1 MTKVKQNV
9 TVFEY
14 SHLGKGEKAAKSNRI
29 TQISESAF
37 KYLKQLCLCDESESR
52 FLSLKIIDS
61 TEVLRLNNY
70 AGVILTPDGTQIEVL
85 PKIAKRLE
93 GEVGEDKA
101 RQTLL
106 TMLKTLGSFRH
117 IQTSSAN
124 ISKSKM
130 PLLEVFITQFLD
142 SVNTLVKRGLRSD
155 YVKQQ
160 DNLGFL
166 KGKLLVGKQL
176 RHNSIN
182 KHKFYVEYDEFLQ
195 DRPVNRLVHS
205 ALQKVAKYT
214 RSARNQ
220 KLLREL
226 TFVFDE
232 VPVSRNIK
240 QDFAQ
245 VKLDRGMSY
254 YQSPL
259 AWAQLILDGFSPLT
273 MKDTNSA
280 FSLLFPMEAVFES
293 YVESIL
299 KKQMADGF
307 TLRGQVKQ
315 QYLVTHNT
323 KNMFNLKPDLV
334 VYKEQRVHVVLDT
347 KWKLID
353 GSGKDKYGISQADMY
368 QMFAYGHKY
377 LAGKG
382 NIVLIYPQHN
392 GFKEAVEHSFDFND
406 ELKLWVVPFVIE
418 EGQERLLLPQGASFT
433 SMISSIN
440 ILTTR
445 VKETHEHQINH

>member
-1 MTKVKQNV
+1 VTKAKQNV

-14 SHLGKGEKAAKSNRI
+14 SHLGKGEKAAKSSRI

-37 KYLKQLCLCDESESR
+37 NYLKQLCLCDESESR
-52 FLSLKIIDS
+52 FLSFKNLDN
-61 TEVLRLNNY
+61 TEVLRLNSY

-93 GEVGEDKA
+93 GTEGEDKA

-106 TMLKTLGSFRH
+106 TMLKTLGQFRH

-124 ISKSKM
+124 ISKAKM
-130 PLLEVFITQFLD
+130 PLLEVFITQFLE

-155 YVKQQ
+155 YVKQE
-160 DNLGFL
+160 DNLFFL
-166 KGKLLVGKQL
+166 KGKLQVGKQI

-182 KHKFYVEYDEFLQ
+182 KHKFCVEYDEFLQ
-195 DRPVNRLVHS
+195 DRPVNRLLHA
-205 ALQKVAKYT
+205 ALQKVASYT

-226 TFVFDE
+226 RFVFDE
-232 VPVSRNIK
+232 IPVSHNVK
-240 QDFAQ
+240 QDFSQ
-245 VKLDRGMSY
+245 IKLDRGMSY

-259 AWAQLILDGFSPLT
+259 AWTRLILEGFSPLT

-299 KKQMADGF
+299 KKQMPDG
-307 TLRGQVKQ
+307 LQVRGQVRSE
-315 QYLVTHNT
+315 YLVSH
-323 KNMFNLKPDLV
+323 KNKDMFNLKPDLV
-334 VYKEQRVHVVLDT
+334 IYKEQKIHAVLDT

-353 GSGKDKYGISQADMY
+353 GGGKDKYGISQADMY

-382 NIVLIYPQHN
+382 DIVLIYPQHD
-392 GFKEAVEHSFDFND
+392 GFTQAVEHSFDFSD
-406 ELKLWVVPFVIE
+406 DLKVWVVPFVID
-418 EGQERLLLPQGASFT
+418 EGQERLLLPKELSF
-433 SMISSIN
+433 
-440 ILTTR
+440 
-445 VKETHEHQINH
+445 

>member
-1 MTKVKQNV
+1 MIRVKQNV

-14 SHLGKGEKAAKSNRI
+14 SYLGKGEKAAKSSRI

-37 KYLKQLCLCDESESR
+37 NYLKQLCLCDESESR
-52 FLSLKIIDS
+52 FLSLKSIDN
-61 TEVLRLNNY
+61 TEVLRLNSY

-93 GEVGEDKA
+93 GSEGEDKA
-101 RQTLL
+101 RKTLL
-106 TMLKTLGSFRH
+106 TMLKTLGQFRH

-124 ISKSKM
+124 ISKAKM
-130 PLLEVFITQFLD
+130 PLLEVFISQFLD

-155 YVKQQ
+155 YVKQE
-160 DNLGFL
+160 DNLFFL
-166 KGKLLVGKQL
+166 KGKLQVGKQI
-176 RHNSIN
+176 RHNAIN
-182 KHKFYVEYDEFLQ
+182 KHKFCVEYDEFLQ
-195 DRPVNRLVHS
+195 DRPVNRLLHA
-205 ALQKVAKYT
+205 ALQKVANYT

-226 TFVFDE
+226 RFVFDDI
-232 VPVSRNIK
+232 PVSRNVK
-240 QDFAQ
+240 QDFDQ

-259 AWAQLILDGFSPLT
+259 AWTRLILEGFSPLT
-273 MKDTNSA
+273 MKDSNSA

-299 KKQMADGF
+299 KKQMSSGLQ
-307 TLRGQVKQ
+307 LRGQVRTAS
-315 QYLVTHNT
+315 LVRHQN
-323 KNMFNLKPDLV
+323 KAMFNLKPDLV
-334 VYKEQRVHVVLDT
+334 IYKDQQVHVVLDT

-368 QMFAYGHKY
+368 QMFAYGYKY

-382 NIVLIYPQHN
+382 NIVLIYPQHD
-392 GFKEAVEHSFDFND
+392 GFTDAVEYSFDFD
-406 ELKLWVVPFVIE
+406 EELKLWVVPFVIE
-418 EGQERLLLPQGASFT
+418 EGHERLLLPEELSFLNYINPASFAD
-433 SMISSIN
+433 
-440 ILTTR
+440 
-445 VKETHEHQINH
+445 

>member
-1 MTKVKQNV
+1 MVTKVKQNV

-14 SHLGKGEKAAKSNRI
+14 SHLGKGEKAANSNRI
-29 TQISESAF
+29 TQISASAF
-37 KYLKQLCLCDESESR
+37 NYLKQLCLCDESESR

-93 GEVGEDKA
+93 GKVGEDKA

-106 TMLKTLGSFRH
+106 TMLKTLGAFRH

-155 YVKQQ
+155 YVKQE

-176 RHNSIN
+176 RYNSIN

-226 TFVFDE
+226 KFVFDE
-232 VPVSRNIK
+232 VPVSRNVK

-259 AWAQLILDGFSPLT
+259 AWAQLILDSFSPLT

-323 KNMFNLKPDLV
+323 KSMFNLKPDLV
-334 VYKEQRVHVVLDT
+334 VYKEQSVHVVLDT

-377 LAGKG
+377 LSGTG
-382 NIVLIYPQHN
+382 NIVLIYPQHD
-392 GFKEAVEHSFDFND
+392 GFKEAVEHSFDFSD

-418 EGQERLLLPQGASFT
+418 EGQERLLLPQNASFT
-433 SMISSIN
+433 SIISNIN
-440 ILTTR
+440 TFNYQS
-445 VKETHEHQINH
+445 KGNE

>member
-1 MTKVKQNV
+1 VTKAKQNV

-14 SHLGKGEKAAKSNRI
+14 SHLGKGEKAAKSSRI

-37 KYLKQLCLCDESESR
+37 NYLKQLCLCDESESR
-52 FLSLKIIDS
+52 FLSFKNLDN
-61 TEVLRLNNY
+61 TEVLRLNSY

-93 GEVGEDKA
+93 GTEGEDKA

-106 TMLKTLGSFRH
+106 TMLKTLGQFRH

-124 ISKSKM
+124 ISKAKM

-155 YVKQQ
+155 YVKQE
-160 DNLGFL
+160 DNLFFL
-166 KGKLLVGKQL
+166 KGKLQVGKQI

-182 KHKFYVEYDEFLQ
+182 KHKFCVEYDEFLQ
-195 DRPVNRLVHS
+195 DRPVNRLLHA
-205 ALQKVAKYT
+205 ALQKVASYT

-226 TFVFDE
+226 RFVFDE
-232 VPVSRNIK
+232 IPISRNVK
-240 QDFAQ
+240 QDFSQ

-259 AWAQLILDGFSPLT
+259 AWTRLILEGFSPLT

-299 KKQMADGF
+299 KKQMPDG
-307 TLRGQVKQ
+307 LQVRGQVRAE
-315 QYLVTHNT
+315 YLVSH
-323 KNMFNLKPDLV
+323 KNKDMFNLKPDLV
-334 VYKEQRVHVVLDT
+334 IYKEQKIHAVLDT

-353 GSGKDKYGISQADMY
+353 GGGKDKYGISQADMY

-382 NIVLIYPQHN
+382 DIVLIYPQHD
-392 GFKEAVEHSFDFND
+392 GFTQAVEHSFDFSD
-406 ELKLWVVPFVIE
+406 DLKVWVVPFVID
-418 EGQERLLLPQGASFT
+418 EGQERLLLPKELSF
-433 SMISSIN
+433 
-440 ILTTR
+440 
-445 VKETHEHQINH
+445 